1 MARKRILQIITQLD
15 VGGAENQLLLLCSQM
30 QKENFDFRVI
40 TLREAGKLKPAF
52 EEAGV
57 RVLELP
63 REKVGGRPG
72 QLKHIASEIRSWK
85 PEVVQTW
92 LQQANHVGRSAAFL
106 AGHHRV
112 VATFRDQGF
121 ASNPKNT
128 LLDFLQEPF
137 TPLYLHNSASGR
149 ESYLKR
155 VPMSR
160 RQKHRLLPNGVD
172 TDRFRP
178 DPAAR
183 AEVRKQYGIQTEDPL
198 VLMVSRLHPIKNP
211 ALFVETARIVRRKL
225 PRAQF
230 LLAGGGPLHGELQ
243 ASLEKEPDSGIHLLG
258 ECREVPRLLAAA
270 DLAMLTSHSEG
281 LSNSILEAFSASLPL
296 VATRVGGNP
305 ELVTHGENGYLI
317 PSDLPEDL
325 ASRLL
330 ALLPD
335 RELMASLGRKG
346 RQRVEGEFS
355 VKAMVK
361 RAEHYYLTLAESGK
375 APPASDRTGER

>member
-1 MARKRILQIITQLD
+1 
-15 VGGAENQLLLLCSQM
+15 
-30 QKENFDFRVI
+30 
-40 TLREAGKLKPAF
+40 
-52 EEAGV
+52 
-57 RVLELP
+57 
-63 REKVGGRPG
+63 
-72 QLKHIASEIRSWK
+72 
-85 PEVVQTW
+85 
-92 LQQANHVGRSAAFL
+92 
-106 AGHHRV
+106 
-112 VATFRDQGF
+112 
-121 ASNPKNT
+121 
-128 LLDFLQEPF
+128 
-137 TPLYLHNSASGR
+137 
-149 ESYLKR
+149 
-155 VPMSR
+155 MSR